1 MNHFSRNLTIIYRTE
16 RLIARRSLAVFQTQ
30 ITLGVLAGVAALI
43 GLVLLNVSL
52 FFVLQARM
60 SPAGAAAILSAL
72 NIALAGVIALIANR
86 MSIEREIA
94 PAVEVRDMAIEDL
107 ERDIEGATQEIRDI
121 ANGLKGLGRD
131 PLGSL
136 STLII
141 PLIGALL
148 KKKT

>member
-1 MNHFSRNLTIIYRTE
+1 VNHFSRNLTIIYRTE

-52 FFVLQARM
+52 FFVLQALM

-72 NIALAGVIALIANR
+72 NIALAGLIAITANR
-86 MSIEREIA
+86 MSVEREIA

-107 ERDIEGATQEIRDI
+107 ERDIEDASQEIRDI

-136 STLII
+136 STLLI